1 MLPVAFAS
9 SLWTATLRR
18 IARTAVTALALI
30 AGLTGPAAIAAAG
43 PHPAATARPAVD
55 LRTDALSAVDL
66 QIHAPSAVDIRI
78 DASAAVDLGPAD
90 RRVAEGSGVRPAAA
104 PAADSPVRHP
114 LTAPAPAGPPR
125 RVTADAA
132 APVAGPDVVVA
143 ADPGRAAIARRGP
156 PRA

>member
-30 AGLTGPAAIAAAG
+30 AGLTGPAAVTAADH
-43 PHPAATARPAVD
+43 HPAATARPAVD
-55 LRTDALSAVDL
+55 LRIGPLSAAGLHGSSGVD
-66 QIHAPSAVDIRI
+66 VRI
-78 DASAAVDLGPAD
+78 DASAAVDPGPAA
-90 RRVAEGSGVRPAAA
+90 RRVVEGSGVRSAAG

-132 APVAGPDVVVA
+132 APVADPDVVVA

-156 PRA
+156 PRV

>member
-30 AGLTGPAAIAAAG
+30 AGVTGPAAITAADH
-43 PHPAATARPAVD
+43 HPAATARPAVD
-55 LRTDALSAVDL
+55 LRIDALSAADL
-66 QIHAPSAVDIRI
+66 RIHAPSAVDVRI
-78 DASAAVDLGPAD
+78 DASAAVDLDPAG

-114 LTAPAPAGPPR
+114 LTAPVPAGPPR

>member
-30 AGLTGPAAIAAAG
+30 AGVTGPAAT
-43 PHPAATARPAVD
+43 PAADHLHPTAAARPAVD
-55 LRTDALSAVDL
+55 LRVDL
-66 QIHAPSAVDIRI
+66 
-78 DASAAVDLGPAD
+78 
-90 RRVAEGSGVRPAAA
+90 PAAA
-104 PAADSPVRHP
+104 PVDVGPVGRPATGASGIRPAADSPVRHP
-114 LTAPAPAGPPR
+114 LAAPALTGPPHR
-125 RVTADAA
+125 AVTDASAPVADAA
-132 APVAGPDVVVA
+132 VVADSAVMAA

>member
-30 AGLTGPAAIAAAG
+30 AGVTGPAATPAADHL
-43 PHPAATARPAVD
+43 HPTATARPAVD
-55 LRTDALSAVDL
+55 LRVD
-66 QIHAPSAVDIRI
+66 V
-78 DASAAVDLGPAD
+78 
-90 RRVAEGSGVRPAAA
+90 PAAA
-104 PAADSPVRHP
+104 PVDMGPVRRASGIRPAADSPVRHP
-114 LTAPAPAGPPR
+114 LAAPALAGPPHR
-125 RVTADAA
+125 AITDASAPVADAA
-132 APVAGPDVVVA
+132 VVADSAHMAA

>member
-30 AGLTGPAAIAAAG
+30 AGLTGPAATPGAVDL
-43 PHPAATARPAVD
+43 HPTATARPAVD
-55 LRTDALSAVDL
+55 LRVDT
-66 QIHAPSAVDIRI
+66 P
-78 DASAAVDLGPAD
+78 AAADVGPAG
-90 RRVAEGSGVRPAAA
+90 RRTTDGSGVRPAA
-104 PAADSPVRHP
+104 DSPVRQP
-114 LTAPAPAGPPR
+114 LAAPAPAGPPHR
-125 RVTADAA
+125 AVPDAA
-132 APVAGPDVVVA
+132 APVADPDVVVA

>member
-30 AGLTGPAAIAAAG
+30 AGLTGPAAITAADH
-43 PHPAATARPAVD
+43 HPAPTARPAVD
-55 LRTDALSAVDL
+55 LRIDALSAVDL
-66 QIHAPSAVDIRI
+66 QTHAPSAVGVRI
-78 DASAAVDLGPAD
+78 DASAAVDLGPAG
-90 RRVAEGSGVRPAAA
+90 RRVAEASGVRPAAA

-114 LTAPAPAGPPR
+114 LTAPAPAGPPHR
-125 RVTADAA
+125 ATADAA
-132 APVAGPDVVVA
+132 APVTGPDVVVA
-143 ADPGRAAIARRGP
+143 ADPGRAANAHRGP

>member
-18 IARTAVTALALI
+18 IARTAVTALAVI
-30 AGLTGPAAIAAAG
+30 SGLTGPAAVTAADH
-43 PHPAATARPAVD
+43 HPTATARPAVD
-55 LRTDALSAVDL
+55 LRLDALSAAGL
-66 QIHAPSAVDIRI
+66 HGPSAVDVRI
-78 DASAAVDLGPAD
+78 DASAAVDLGPAA

-125 RVTADAA
+125 RGTAGAA

>member
-9 SLWTATLRR
+9 SLWAATLRR

-30 AGLTGPAAIAAAG
+30 AGLTGPAAVTAADH
-43 PHPAATARPAVD
+43 HPAATARPAVD
-55 LRTDALSAVDL
+55 LRIDALSALDR
-66 QIHAPSAVDIRI
+66 IHAPSAVDVRI
-78 DASAAVDLGPAD
+78 DASAAVDLGPAS
-90 RRVAEGSGVRPAAA
+90 RVAEGSGVRPAAA

-114 LTAPAPAGPPR
+114 LTVPGPAGPPH
-125 RVTADAA
+125 RVTADDA

>member
-30 AGLTGPAAIAAAG
+30 AGVTGPAAITAAD
-43 PHPAATARPAVD
+43 HPAATARPAVD
-55 LRTDALSAVDL
+55 LRIDALSAADL
-66 QIHAPSAVDIRI
+66 RIHAPSAVDVRI
-78 DASAAVDLGPAD
+78 DAFAAVDLDPAG
-90 RRVAEGSGVRPAAA
+90 RRVAEESGVRPAAA

-114 LTAPAPAGPPR
+114 LTAPVPAGPPGR
-125 RVTADAA
+125 GTADAA

>member
-1 MLPVAFAS
+1 MLPVAFAP

-30 AGLTGPAAIAAAG
+30 AGLTGPAAVTAADH
-43 PHPAATARPAVD
+43 HPAATTRPAVD
-55 LRTDALSAVDL
+55 LRIDALSAVDL
-66 QIHAPSAVDIRI
+66 RIHAPSAVDVRI
-78 DASAAVDLGPAD
+78 DASAAVDLGPTG
-90 RRVAEGSGVRPAAA
+90 RRVAEGSGVRPAD
-104 PAADSPVRHP
+104 ADSPVRHP

-132 APVAGPDVVVA
+132 APVAGPAVVFA
-143 ADPGRAAIARRGP
+143 ADPGRAAIGRRGP